1 MGFIKDLW
9 NDFTGVTQVEK
20 QNQANQEL
28 AKYQAQVN
36 EDFYNKYSSPS
47 AIMDQLEKAGLNR
60 NLAYSAATGGQSN
73 VPSYSAPQVERQ
85 MSGSQKF
92 ERALSMLSGLLGF
105 KQNMYQTDAAREQAE
120 QAAIKTRSDYQQLLK
135 QSWDNKIYGLTR
147 GLTDAGWFRRW
158 KDRRARKP
166 GSVDA
171 ALGSSDDLF
180 SQYMDAYRGA
190 EFNKLLQPGFENG
203 FNYGAWWKNMDEGLQ
218 KSPVPSYMYYRNKQM
233 EFNYNWDQEF
243 KTYLKSAGALAPYLS
258 ILAKM
263 FSGK

>member
-60 NLAYSAATGGQSN
+60 NLAYGAATGGQSN

-92 ERALSMLSGLLGF
+92 ERALSMLTGLLGF

-120 QAAIKTRSDYQQLLK
+120 QAAIKTRSDYENLLK
-135 QSWDNKIYGLTR
+135 TMWNNKIFSSSVGL
-147 GLTDAGWFRRW
+147 GYNQWFRRW
-158 KDRRARKP
+158 KDKRARKGEVT
-166 GSVDA
+166 GSIGVAD
-171 ALGSSDDLF
+171 DDLF

-203 FNYGAWWKNMDEGLQ
+203 FNYGAWWKNMDDGMQ
-218 KSPVPSYMYYRNKQM
+218 KTSEPSYMYYRNKQM